1 MEITKLTAFIFSPT
15 GTTAA
20 VAKPLAEALLSGAR
34 IVDLTCA
41 DAEEERFGPDELVL
55 FAAPVYGGRIPAPA
69 AKRFARMKGEGTPRC
84 SSRSMAT
91 GTMTTRCS
99 SSAISR
105 RKTAF
110 ARRGRG
116 PSSPSTR
123 SSVRSRAAVP
133 TRRIWRRS
141 GRSPGWRGRS
151 SQGRQGRGQFGPL
164 AVKGNRPYREF
175 SGVPLKPQADRK
187 CVKCGACAENCPAG
201 AIPADDPSKTDNSR
215 CISCMRCVKVCPA
228 GRAGERPHAVGWRKA
243 VREEKQPAPGTRVVL

>member
-20 VAKPLAEALLSGAR
+20 VAKPLAEALLPGAH

-69 AKRFARMKGEGTPRC
+69 AKRFARMKGTDTPALLVAVYGNRDYDDALLELC
-84 SSRSMAT
+84 DLAEENGFR
-91 GTMTTRCS
+91 
-99 SSAISR
+99 
-105 RKTAF
+105 
-110 ARRGRG
+110 RRGRG

-123 SSVRSRAAVP
+123 SSIRSRAAVP

-151 SQGRQGRGQFGPL
+151 SPGRRGRGSSARLPSRGTGPT
-164 AVKGNRPYREF
+164 GNFP
-175 SGVPLKPQADRK
+175 
-187 CVKCGACAENCPAG
+187 ACRSSPRRTESA
-201 AIPADDPSKTDNSR
+201 
-215 CISCMRCVKVCPA
+215 
-228 GRAGERPHAVGWRKA
+228 
-243 VREEKQPAPGTRVVL
+243 